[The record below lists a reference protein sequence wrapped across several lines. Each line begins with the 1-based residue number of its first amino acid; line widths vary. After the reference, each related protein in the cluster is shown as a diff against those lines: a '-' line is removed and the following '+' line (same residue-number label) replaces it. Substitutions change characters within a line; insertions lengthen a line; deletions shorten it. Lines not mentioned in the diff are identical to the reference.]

1 VRVDE
6 EQAGDVSILTIV
18 GDLDARTLPD
28 ANEKLDS
35 LLKILRIRLVFDLSG
50 MEIVTSTGVSF
61 LIDAAK
67 RTRELGGDVVLSNPT
82 RLLQGTLKSLK
93 IDDYFEVFPTREE
106 AVRYYRDRDL
116 DDTEVPDPP
125 DPPGPRRG
133 WLSRLWRRKSP

>member
-1 VRVDE
+1 
-6 EQAGDVSILTIV
+6 
-18 GDLDARTLPD
+18 
-28 ANEKLDS
+28 
-35 LLKILRIRLVFDLSG
+35 